1 MNTQKKFQSIVLAT
15 DLDGTFLTKDPDARR
30 RNLDA
35 IAYFKANGGHF
46 TFATGRY
53 HTAVLGGSYFCTEEL
68 LNLPAVTGNGSCLYD
83 YAAKSVLEKTPI
95 PYELVREIYF
105 KMKEIAPTAGL
116 RAITDEGVVY
126 TELSNPMMEAD
137 FAWLAPKRPSFLL
150 SIDEWRSYG
159 LYKLA
164 IRDELDVVNELKPK
178 LIEAFR
184 GRLEVSQ
191 SDDTLIDVQ
200 ALGVTKA
207 RGLRRLCELCFDR
220 PVTLCV
226 AGDYYNDLEMMSIA
240 DLAFCPENAVDEV
253 KAICRATLCHH
264 DRGVIAEV
272 IETIETMID
281 QGELQ

>member
-1 MNTQKKFQSIVLAT
+1 MKNPKKFQNIVLAT
-15 DLDGTFLTKDPDARR
+15 DLDGTFLTKDPDGRR

-35 IAYFKANGGHF
+35 IQYFKENGGHF

-53 HTAVLGGSYFCTEEL
+53 HTAVLGGSYFRSEEL

-83 YAAKSVLEKTPI
+83 YAKGAVLEKTPI
-95 PYELVREIYF
+95 PYELVRELYF
-105 KMKEIAPTAGL
+105 EMKRFAPTAGL
-116 RAITDEGVVY
+116 RAITDEAVIY

-137 FAWLAPKRPSFLL
+137 FAWLSPKRESRLV
-150 SIDEWRSYG
+150 SIEEWGAYG

-164 IRDELDVVNELKPK
+164 IRDELEIVNDLKPK
-178 LIEAFR
+178 LAEHFR

-207 RGLRRLCELCFDR
+207 LGLRRLCELCFDR
-220 PVTLCV
+220 PMTLVV
-226 AGDYYNDLEMMSIA
+226 AGDYHNDLEMMSVA
-240 DLAFCPENAVDEV
+240 ELAFCPENAVDEV
-253 KAICRATLCHH
+253 KAVCRATLCHH

-272 IETIETMID
+272 IEYLDQMID
-281 QGELQ
+281 KGELV

>member
-1 MNTQKKFQSIVLAT
+1 MMKGKFSGIVLAT
-15 DLDGTFLTKDPDARR
+15 DLDGTFLTKDPDGRR

-35 IAYFKANGGHF
+35 IQYFKENGGHF

-53 HTAVLGGSYFCTEEL
+53 HTAVLGGSYFRSEEL

-83 YAAKSVLEKTPI
+83 YANGSVLEKTPI
-95 PYELVREIYF
+95 PYELVRELYF
-105 KMKEIAPTAGL
+105 EMKRIAPTAGL
-116 RAITDEGVVY
+116 RAITDEAVIY

-137 FAWLAPKRPSFLL
+137 FAWLSPKRESRLVP
-150 SIDEWRSYG
+150 IDGWGAYG

-164 IRDELDVVNELKPK
+164 IRDELEIVNDLKPR
-178 LIEAFR
+178 LAECFH
-184 GRLEVSQ
+184 GRLEISQ

-207 RGLRRLCELCFDR
+207 LGLRRLCELCFDR
-220 PVTLCV
+220 PMTLVV
-226 AGDYYNDLEMMSIA
+226 AGDYHNDLEMMSVA

-253 KAICRATLCHH
+253 KAICRKTLCHH

-272 IETIETMID
+272 IAEIETIID
-281 QGELQ
+281 KGELL

>member
-1 MNTQKKFQSIVLAT
+1 MKNKFQNIVLAT
-15 DLDGTFLTKDPDARR
+15 DLDGTFLTKDPDGRR

-35 IAYFKANGGHF
+35 IQYFKENGGHF

-53 HTAVLGGSYFCTEEL
+53 HTAVLGGSYFRSEEL

-83 YAAKSVLEKTPI
+83 YASGSVLEKKPI
-95 PYELVREIYF
+95 PYEFVRELYF
-105 KMKEIAPTAGL
+105 EMKRMAPTAGL
-116 RAITDEGVVY
+116 RAITDEAVIY

-137 FAWLAPKRPSFLL
+137 FAWLSPKRESRLVP
-150 SIDEWRSYG
+150 IDEWGAYG

-164 IRDELDVVNELKPK
+164 IRDEVDIVNDIKPR
-178 LIEAFR
+178 LAECFR
-184 GRLEVSQ
+184 GKLEVSQ

-207 RGLRRLCELCFDR
+207 LGLRRLCELCFDH

-226 AGDYYNDLEMMSIA
+226 AGDYHNDLEMMAVA

-272 IETIETMID
+272 IEYLDQMID
-281 QGELQ
+281 KGELI

>member
-1 MNTQKKFQSIVLAT
+1 MLAT

-53 HTAVLGGSYFCTEEL
+53 HTAVLGGSYFCSEEL

-83 YAAKSVLEKTPI
+83 YATQSVLEKTPI
-95 PYELVREIYF
+95 PHELVRELYF
-105 KMKEIAPTAGL
+105 EMKRIAPTAGL

-126 TELSNPMMEAD
+126 TELSNPMMVAD
-137 FAWLAPKRPSFLL
+137 FEWLSPKRPSFLL
-150 SIDEWRSYG
+150 SIDEWHSYG

-164 IRDELDVVNELKPK
+164 IRDELDVVNDLKPK
-178 LIEAFR
+178 LAEHFR

-220 PVTLCV
+220 TVTLCV
-226 AGDYYNDLEMMSIA
+226 AGDYFNDLEMMAAA

-272 IETIETMID
+272 IAEIETMID
-281 QGELQ
+281 QGELV

>member
-1 MNTQKKFQSIVLAT
+1 MMKGKFSGIVLAT
-15 DLDGTFLTKDPDARR
+15 DLDGTFLTKDPDGRR

-35 IAYFKANGGHF
+35 IQYFKENGGHF

-53 HTAVLGGSYFCTEEL
+53 HTAVLGGSYFRSEEL

-83 YAAKSVLEKTPI
+83 YAKGAVLEKTPI
-95 PYELVREIYF
+95 PYELVRELYF
-105 KMKEIAPTAGL
+105 EMKRLAPTAGL
-116 RAITDEGVVY
+116 RAITDEAVIY

-137 FAWLAPKRPSFLL
+137 FAWLSPKRESRLVP
-150 SIDEWRSYG
+150 IDGWGAYG

-164 IRDELDVVNELKPK
+164 IRDELEIVNDLKPR
-178 LIEAFR
+178 LAECFH
-184 GRLEVSQ
+184 GRLEISQ

-207 RGLRRLCELCFDR
+207 LGLRRLCELCFDR
-220 PVTLCV
+220 PMTLVV
-226 AGDYYNDLEMMSIA
+226 AGDYHNDLEMMSVA

-253 KAICRATLCHH
+253 KAICRKTLCHH

-272 IETIETMID
+272 IAEIETIID
-281 QGELQ
+281 KGELL